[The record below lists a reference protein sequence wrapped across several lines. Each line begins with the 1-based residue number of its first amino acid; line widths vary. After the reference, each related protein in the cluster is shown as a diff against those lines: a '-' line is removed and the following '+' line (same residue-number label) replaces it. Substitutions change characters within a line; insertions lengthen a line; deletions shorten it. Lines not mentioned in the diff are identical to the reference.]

1 MANAFRH
8 KRYFKEIGKKEG
20 TQPAGPP
27 RNTGG
32 DVSGTTQPETLNEEK
47 TFSNAES
54 TWNGWGMPAVWNT
67 SSPTKSF
74 ALADSG
80 KTVVVTFEFDSLSD
94 QDAFKTAVDNAYS
107 AGGTNAFPN
116 KLITHVKTEW
126 LHEDASTSGSDENI
140 VPLPSV

>member
-20 TQPAGPP
+20 
-27 RNTGG
+27 
-32 DVSGTTQPETLNEEK
+32 SGSDDIRSDTQPESLNEEK
-47 TFSNAES
+47 THSNAETS
-54 TWNGWGMPAVWNT
+54 WNGWGMPAVWNT
-67 SSPTKSF
+67 SSPTKTF
-74 ALADSG
+74 ALEDSG

-94 QDAFKTAVDNAYS
+94 QDAFKTAIDNAYN

-116 KLITHVKTEW
+116 KCITHVKTEW
-126 LHEDASTSGSDENI
+126 LHEDASTSASTENV